1 MIHMYKKEK
10 ASKSKKTKYLKV
22 ENLNFSIEGIDDKKA
37 EKLES
42 NQLVKENLT
51 ISFDSSINIFE

>member
-1 MIHMYKKEK
+1 MYKKEK
-10 ASKSKKTKYLKV
+10 INKNKKTKYLKV
-22 ENLNFSIEGIDDKKA
+22 ENLNFSIEGIDDKNA

-42 NQLVKENLT
+42 DKLIKDNLT